1 MKKYRITLTK
11 EQLMLIANCVEDCHR
26 SLAYW
31 DAGSIRNCYSYY
43 KNNTLLCFLQKY
55 FAFCK
60 ILCIFAL

>member
-26 SLAYW
+26 SLAYG
-31 DAGSIRNCYSYY
+31 DVRYY
-43 KNNTLLCFLQKY
+43 LYHKDITFLCFLQKY

-60 ILCIFAL
+60 FLCIFAL